1 MSAGRTTNPSNL
13 ILGTALLA
21 ALIAYA
27 PSLPFGYLAL
37 QDGAHLFQ
45 NLRVS
50 YGLSPEGWPQV
61 FDTTPAWQPTV
72 WLSHLLDMTMFGP
85 SAGPRRLENL
95 LIHLANMILL
105 FVVLRRWTGQ
115 EVPAAIAAA
124 LFGLHPLRSE
134 AIVWVSQRSVLLVT
148 LFLLL
153 AIWLAQRGNR
163 IPAAFSAVLSLL
175 AIPISQ
181 PDNATAWL
189 AGAWFHVR
197 ESFWPANL
205 AIDGHPTGSI
215 EAMLGAGVIAVL
227 VLAGLLMQYRGN
239 TVAAWSFWWTA
250 AACLVFFCAPAR
262 AGRWTYVA
270 HLGLWTALVWTVREF
285 LPGQASNF
293 AKLAVALMLVFAGA
307 AWVRNSD
314 FRDTFTLLRQ
324 TRDAAGL
331 SQPLQLSL
339 AQLLFEAG
347 RYTESEL
354 EFRRYTVMA
363 PNSGDGWAG
372 LGNTLLSQKRQPD
385 AAAAFREGTR
395 RDPNLPSNYYGLGL
409 AELNQG
415 HRAEATAALTK
426 ALDLKLEG
434 GAAAVACNNLGSILA
449 QDKRFPEAQAW
460 FEKAIEYDIRFV
472 AAHRNLALVLNDQGR
487 RLAAIAHLEKKGLL
501 WTNNDEILGRLRVDL
516 LNMQSIEE
524 QRRMLQERERQK
536 KKQQ

>member
-1 MSAGRTTNPSNL
+1 MSAGKTTNPSNL
-13 ILGTALLA
+13 ILGAALLV

-61 FDTTPAWQPTV
+61 FDTVPAWQPTV

-95 LIHLANMILL
+95 LIHLANIILL
-105 FVVLRRWTGQ
+105 FVVLRRWTG
-115 EVPAAIAAA
+115 EGVPAAIAAA

-163 IPAAFSAVLSLL
+163 IPAAASAVLASL

-181 PDNATAWL
+181 PDTATAWL
-189 AGAWFHVR
+189 AGAWFHIR
-197 ESFWPANL
+197 ESFWPMNL
-205 AIDGHPTGSI
+205 AIDGPLTGSL
-215 EAMLGAGVIAVL
+215 EAALGVGMVALLA
-227 VLAGLLMQYRGN
+227 LAGFLMQRRGN

-250 AACLVFFCAPAR
+250 AACLLFFCAPAR
-262 AGRWTYVA
+262 AGRWSYVA
-270 HLGLWTALVWTVREF
+270 HLGLWTAIVWTIRGLV
-285 LPGQASNF
+285 PAQAANF
-293 AKLAVALMLVFAGA
+293 AKLAIALMLVFAGLTWA
-307 AWVRNSD
+307 RNGD
-314 FRDTFTLLRQ
+314 FRDTFALLGQ
-324 TRDAAGL
+324 TRTAAGL

-347 RYTESEL
+347 RYVESEQ
-354 EFRRYTVMA
+354 EFRVYTRMA

-372 LGNTLLSQKRQPD
+372 LGNTLLSQKRQAD

-395 RDPNLPSNYYGLGL
+395 RDPQLASNYYGLGL

-415 HRAEATAALTK
+415 HPAEATAALTR

-434 GAAAVACNNLGSILA
+434 GAAAVACNNLGSIMA
-449 QDKRFPEAQAW
+449 QQKRFPEAQAW
-460 FEKAIEYDIRFV
+460 FEKAIQFDIRFV

-487 RLAAIAHLEKKGLL
+487 RMAAIDHLEKKGLL
-501 WTNNDEILGRLRVDL
+501 WTGNDEILGRLRVDL
-516 LNMQSIEE
+516 LNMQSLEE
-524 QRRMLQERERQK
+524 QRRALQERDRQK